1 MLERD
6 MYLVKII
13 KDVKQLTMLSKC
25 QNLLDDN
32 RREQLRHTKDNV
44 IDLDSDTDYNDG
56 VLEMKNQATRP
67 D

>member
-1 MLERD
+1 MLEKD
-6 MYLVKII
+6 MNLVKII

-44 IDLDSDTDYNDG
+44 IDLDSDTDQNDG
-56 VLEMKNQATRP
+56 TLEMKNQATRP